1 MTEKVKE
8 SLAFLLDRS
17 YRENRDQ
24 TEIDMRAETEN
35 LSLDERRVLI
45 FQRAMQEEKPVFYPN
60 DIFGFNR
67 YRRYLPNAG
76 FWCGFGNLTLDF
88 ATYLQ
93 KGFAGIKEEMQSR
106 WANADERARTFYG
119 YFFRYYDA
127 CMVVLE
133 KYKRAAIKENNTR
146 FAAAL
151 AQVPLRG
158 ARDYYE
164 ALVSLRFLHYVLRFE
179 HPHITIGRFDQYMF
193 PYAQASLHSGATL
206 DEILELTELF
216 FIALNYDADIY
227 FGVQQGDNGQSI
239 ILGGCDRA
247 GNDAYNFL
255 TEICLQA
262 SEELKLIDP
271 KVNLRV
277 NKNTPL
283 SLYERATRLTRQGL
297 GFPQYC
303 NDDIVI
309 DGLVALGYDLA
320 DARDYTVAACW
331 EFIPSACGADWPNV
345 DKMNFPKVV
354 RDATTLRLQDCQNY
368 EQFRNAVVRAECD
381 ALFNK
386 IKEYAWSYEPFL
398 SAFISPC
405 IEVGRDISDYGAKY
419 QNFGVHGAGIAN
431 AADAM
436 WAVKIAV
443 FDEKFVT
450 ARELQEALEKNFE
463 GFEDLQKR
471 LLALPKMGNNNAV
484 DEEAGFLMEQFS
496 LGLNGRKYKNGIFRA
511 GTGSAHEYIYSS
523 KIVGATAD
531 GRKAFEPYG
540 SSFSPA
546 ITTKLDGPLSTILSF
561 TKFDL
566 RKIINGGPLTME
578 LHDTVFRNDEGVKKV
593 AMLVKAFIDRGGHQL
608 QLNAVNRETLLDAQA
623 HPEKYPNLIVRVWGW
638 SGYFNELDKVFQD
651 HVIARTEFTV

>member
-1 MTEKVKE
+1 M
-8 SLAFLLDRS
+8 
-17 YRENRDQ
+17 Y
-24 TEIDMRAETEN
+24 AETEQ
-35 LSLDERRVLI
+35 LSIEERRFLL
-45 FQRAMQEEKPVFYPN
+45 FQRAIREEKPVFYLN

-67 YRRYLPNAG
+67 YRRYLPDAG
-76 FWCGFGNLTLDF
+76 FNFGFGNITLDF
-88 ATYLQ
+88 ATYLK
-93 KGFAGIKEEMQSR
+93 KGFAGVKEEMESR
-106 WANADERARTFYG
+106 WEHADEEARKFYG
-119 YFFRYYDA
+119 YFFRYYDE
-127 CMVVLE
+127 CLSILE
-133 KYKRAAIKENNTR
+133 RYKQAAVKENNTR
-146 FAAAL
+146 FVAAL

-164 ALVSLRFLHYVLRFE
+164 ALVSLRFLYFVLRFE

-193 PYAQASLHSGATL
+193 PYAQASLRSGATL

-227 FGVQQGDNGQSI
+227 FGMQQGDNGQSI

-309 DGLVALGYDLA
+309 DGLVALGYELE

-331 EFIPSACGADWPNV
+331 EFIPSACGADWPNAE
-345 DKMNFPKVV
+345 KMNFPKVV
-354 RDATTLRLQDCQNY
+354 REATVEKLQNCETY
-368 EQFRNAVVRAECD
+368 EKFRSAVAEGVRAECD
-381 ALFNK
+381 RLVDCMKAMK
-386 IKEYAWSYEPFL
+386 WDYEPFL
-398 SAFISPC
+398 SAFIAPC
-405 IEVGRDISDYGAKY
+405 IEAGREISNFGAKY

-436 WAVKIAV
+436 WAVKTAV
-443 FDEKFVT
+443 FDEKFVSVQD
-450 ARELQEALEKNFE
+450 LQTALEKDFE
-463 GFEDLQKR
+463 GFEGLQKR

-496 LGLNGRKYKNGIFRA
+496 LGLNGRKFENGVFRA

-531 GRKAFEPYG
+531 GRKAYQPYG

-561 TKFDL
+561 TKFNL

-578 LHDTVFRNDEGVKKV
+578 LHDTVFRNDDGVKKV